1 MYIACLLVYILSCV
15 GTALCPTNAYWLLIL
30 MRILQVQPM
39 WQSIPPLVADRRQAT
54 GGSCLIAIGSGVVG
68 DIALP
73 QERGKY
79 MGIFNL
85 TSTFGPA
92 SGWCS
97 SGRRADGWLTTQSGP
112 FLVECLQEHWVGVV
126 SFGFWPSA
134 APLCSYRWSCA

>member
-1 MYIACLLVYILSCV
+1 MPYECV
-15 GTALCPTNAYWLLIL
+15 LALDPDADPPGEAVPTAG
-30 MRILQVQPM
+30 
-39 WQSIPPLVADRRQAT
+39 PPPPANRHQAT

-92 SGWCS
+92 SKSVTGDK
-97 SGRRADGWLTTQSGP
+97 RA
-112 FLVECLQEHWVGVV
+112 
-126 SFGFWPSA
+126 FG
-134 APLCSYRWSCA
+134 